1 MNEVNAL
8 SKEIKKHRNDALAS
22 GVIIGYGI
30 GLFTN
35 VAVLLMLKGALT
47 GLEFLFPIEIFNDMI
62 TIIIAMGIISFAM
75 GIVYEIYKRRKL

>member
-1 MNEVNAL
+1 M

-35 VAVLLMLKGALT
+35 VAVLLMLKKTLIM
-47 GLEFLFPIEIFNDMI
+47 LVFLFPEESFNSILTIFTVI
-62 TIIIAMGIISFAM
+62 GIISFAI
-75 GIVYEIYKRRKL
+75 GIIYETYKRRKL

>member
-1 MNEVNAL
+1 M

-35 VAVLLMLKGALT
+35 VAVLLTLKETLT
-47 GLEFLFPIEIFNDMI
+47 KFEFLFPEESLSEII
-62 TIIIAMGIISFAM
+62 TIIIVMGIISFAM
-75 GIVYEIYKRRKL
+75 GMIYEIYKRRKL